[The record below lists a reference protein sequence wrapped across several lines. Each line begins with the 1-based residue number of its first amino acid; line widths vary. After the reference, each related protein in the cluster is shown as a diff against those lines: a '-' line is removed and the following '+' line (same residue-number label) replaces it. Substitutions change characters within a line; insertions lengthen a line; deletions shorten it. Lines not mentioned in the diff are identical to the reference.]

1 MHINRGDLY
10 RLLTRR
16 FKFAD
21 KEDAID
27 AVQSAVAATWE
38 VAILREP
45 PRNPQAYSTVV
56 AYRVMGRMIE
66 QRRRF
71 RRPRMDLRMG
81 VVDPDYLEG
90 PLLTTDESET
100 AYDAHA
106 VLEAL
111 PLNHADVLRRHY
123 LEGKPLEELAR
134 TDGVS
139 PECMRK
145 RHERAIKY
153 ARKLFVTRE
162 EGGVTSDEGRVTS
175 DK

>member
-1 MHINRGDLY
+1 MHINRSELY

-16 FKFAD
+16 FVYVD
-21 KEDAID
+21 SEDVVD
-27 AVQSAVAATWE
+27 AVQTAVATTWE

-66 QRRRF
+66 HRRRF
-71 RRPRMDLRMG
+71 FRPYHDLRFGTQDNDGIDMA
-81 VVDPDYLEG
+81 
-90 PLLTTDESET
+90 LLTVEDNDVTV
-100 AYDAHA
+100 DAHA

-111 PLNHADVLRRHY
+111 PANHADVLRRHY

-134 TDGVS
+134 TDGVT

-145 RHERAIKY
+145 RHERAIKC
-153 ARKLFVTRE
+153 ARKLFVT
-162 EGGVTSDEGRVTS
+162 SDE
-175 DK
+175 